1 MKTEVNDIADAG
13 ALDAGTIGYF
23 HHLVDV
29 EVSDVSFGGAGKE
42 IVEFAESV
50 GVPGNIEIVS
60 G

>member
-1 MKTEVNDIADAG
+1 MKTEVDDLGDAR
-13 ALDAGTIGYF
+13 APDAGTIGYF

-29 EVSDVSFGGAGKE
+29 EESDVGFGVTGEE
-42 IVEFAESV
+42 IVELTDSA